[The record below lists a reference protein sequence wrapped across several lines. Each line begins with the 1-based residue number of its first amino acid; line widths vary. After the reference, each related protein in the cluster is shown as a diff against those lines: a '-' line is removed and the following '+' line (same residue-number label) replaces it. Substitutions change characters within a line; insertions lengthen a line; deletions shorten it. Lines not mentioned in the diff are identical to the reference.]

1 MSAKPE
7 VPELSVVFDS
17 SENNSKSLNK
27 HSPYYTNSQNTHETY
42 SEWKNRQNCTPPIHK
57 HTHYYEPRDKQYYGS
72 SPYSDGH
79 QNPYSHFSD
88 KISYKSGSDCHKCT
102 CQNTPTVKD
111 IYSMMQLQN
120 DQIKFLLETIQKLLV
135 TVLSNQQNQHK
146 CCCSENCHC
155 KKDNNSKTTE
165 VFKND
170 LAQEKYTS
178 KYSLDNRTEKQQTN
192 LKKSVQSKNE
202 PNQNLKCSSKPDI
215 TSVTKEKPKIPVDT
229 KCDKSKD
236 EENNPKEKEK
246 TYSIIRYMELFV
258 FIQSINN
265 KF

>member
-57 HTHYYEPRDKQYYGS
+57 DTRYYEPRDKQYYGS
-72 SPYSDGH
+72 SPYSDCH
-79 QNPYSHFSD
+79 QNPYNHFSD
-88 KISYKSGSDCHKCT
+88 KISYKSGSEYHKCT

-111 IYSMMQLQN
+111 IYNMMQLQN

-135 TVLSNQQNQHK
+135 TVLSNQQIQHK
-146 CCCSENCHC
+146 CCCSENGHC

-165 VFKND
+165 AFKND
-170 LAQEKYTS
+170 LTREKCPT
-178 KYSLDNRTEKQQTN
+178 KYSYDNHTEKQQTN
-192 LKKSVQSKNE
+192 LKKSEAVQKKNE
-202 PNQNLKCSSKPDI
+202 PNQNVKYSDKPDI
-215 TSVTKEKPKIPVDT
+215 TSVMKEKPKIPVDT
-229 KCDKSKD
+229 RCDKSKD
-236 EENNPKEKEK
+236 EETNTKEKEK
-246 TYSIIRYMELFV
+246 TYSIIRYME
-258 FIQSINN
+258 
-265 KF
+265 